1 MVAMSSGVV
10 SADEAA
16 GAAPKRLLPMFL
28 SWVVGV
34 DGGGE
39 AQPSEGDIGPEA
51 VVVKH
56 KSQGSATAITN
67 R

>member
-1 MVAMSSGVV
+1 MSSGVA

-16 GAAPKRLLPMFL
+16 GAAPKRLLPMFP

-34 DGGGE
+34 DGGSE
-39 AQPSEGDIGPEA
+39 APLSEGDIGPEA

-56 KSQGSATAITN
+56 KSQDSATAITD

>member
-1 MVAMSSGVV
+1 MSSGVA

-34 DGGGE
+34 EGRGE
-39 AQPSEGDIGPEA
+39 ARPSEGDIGPEA

-56 KSQGSATAITN
+56 KSQDSATAITD